1 MLIPK
6 VIHYCWF
13 GGNPMPK
20 SVQKCIRSWK
30 KYCPDYQII
39 CWNENN
45 FPVECNTYCSQMYKE
60 KRWAFLSDY
69 ARLKIVYE
77 HGGVYLDTDVQLLKS
92 LNDLLETPF
101 LGMETTRQVATG
113 LGFGAPAGQL
123 FLKDNMSYYECLT
136 SSIQPRACPQ
146 ITTELLV
153 ARGLDISSDFIQH
166 VAGFDIY
173 PPEYFCPKDERSGLL
188 NKTKRTYSIHHF
200 DASWFEKSWKDG
212 QAKRW
217 KKARIDHVLHISNR
231 IAIKLLGDS
240 RYQALKAKLKRE
252 ENGKA

>member
-1 MLIPK
+1 M
-6 VIHYCWF
+6 
-13 GGNPMPK
+13 
-20 SVQKCIRSWK
+20 
-30 KYCPDYQII
+30 
-39 CWNENN
+39 
-45 FPVECNTYCSQMYKE
+45 
-60 KRWAFLSDY
+60 
-69 ARLKIVYE
+69 
-77 HGGVYLDTDVQLLKS
+77 
-92 LNDLLETPF
+92 
-101 LGMETTRQVATG
+101 
-113 LGFGAPAGQL
+113 
-123 FLKDNMSYYECLT
+123 
-136 SSIQPRACPQ
+136 
-146 ITTELLV
+146 

-217 KKARIDHVLHISNR
+217 KKARIDHVLHIPNR

-240 RYQALKAKLKRE
+240 RYQALKAKFKRE